1 MFSTMCV
8 QRHNNSD
15 TYISQ
20 GASGSPLVVGA
31 GGSDGLLPTLGACVH
46 HPLLPQA
53 ALQSFTFG
61 QQLKVITQNTNQSI
75 VLAPFNKIQ
84 NHCVSELTAE

>member
-1 MFSTMCV
+1 MYAVSVGLTSCSSPCANKDTT
-8 QRHNNSD
+8 RN

-31 GGSDGLLPTLGACVH
+31 GGGDGLLPTLGACVH

-53 ALQSFTFG
+53 GLQGFTFAN
-61 QQLKVITQNTNQSI
+61 QL
-75 VLAPFNKIQ
+75 
-84 NHCVSELTAE
+84 